1 MGKYGALPVDIVN
14 QNEVKWVKP
23 KRGLSFISQKNLLGR
38 AEWTKFILFL
48 FPGYRYQKNVF
59 AQCDA
64 TTKRLLQHQSA

>member
-23 KRGLSFISQKNLLGR
+23 KRGLSLIAQKILLAR
-38 AEWTKFILFL
+38 AEGTKFILFF
-48 FPGYRYQKNVF
+48 FPGCRDQKHVF

>member
-23 KRGLSFISQKNLLGR
+23 KRGLSFIPQKILLGR
-38 AEWTKFILFL
+38 AEWTKFRLFL
-48 FPGYRYQKNVF
+48 FPGCRDQKHVF